1 MTYGNYTTGFEYG
14 VIIRELMKPETTTGQ
29 NFYVGNHATLL
40 PGEKGASDNNRGTF
54 LQPFSTI
61 DAAYNACKAGRGDRI
76 YVRPGHTLSIANAT
90 TLVMDVSGIQLI
102 GLGVGELRPI
112 ITFATA
118 TSAAIPV
125 SGANNVIANFIF
137 KCNIANQSH
146 MLDLT
151 ADDTLIIGNDFREG
165 TATGLSFITA
175 DGTDADCDRLRI
187 IGNKFYAPTAGNYDN
202 AISLAKDFVNVE
214 LLDNYI
220 YGDFDD
226 AGIWVPAG
234 GNAQVNL
241 QIRGGE
247 VHNIQ
252 TNIPAISI
260 NGTDS
265 SGTISNVIL
274 KTDTQASALDNG
286 SLATMPTVTWASIT
300 TDQVLGEPI
309 FTATDGAA
317 NILGVDDADNGFAS
331 TNVAA
336 NRDGSIIERT
346 EYIIQALVDDGATN
360 FIGVDDADNV
370 AATTNVVANADGS
383 MLERL
388 EYIQTAV
395 ATDSAVNWVGVDN
408 ANNTAATTL
417 VVANKDGTVLER
429 LEALMDPLGGYDPLL
444 GFRVTKTSSMADGA
458 GTDNLFTVTGRCL
471 ITHFSGEVTTVI
483 GTTTT
488 MKIRDV
494 TNSVDLCAAT
504 TSTTDAVGTMYSLT
518 SITANI
524 LNGTGATPVIGSVP
538 NITGAL
544 PMPMAIVGD
553 VQAPLTIAH
562 VLDGAGTG
570 AVAWVLYYKP
580 LTAASSIVAA
590 A

>member
-29 NFYVGNHATLL
+29 NFYVGNHASLVY
-40 PGEKGASDNNRGTF
+40 GEKGASDNNRGTF

-76 YVRPGHTLSIANAT
+76 YIRPGHTLSIANAT

-102 GLGVGELRPI
+102 GLGQGELRPI

-118 TSAAIPV
+118 TAAAIPV
-125 SGANNVIANFIF
+125 SGANNVIANLIF
-137 KCNIANQSH
+137 KCNIASQNH

-151 ADDTLIIGNDFREG
+151 ADDTLIIGNSFREG

-187 IGNKFYAPTAGNYDN
+187 IGNKFYAPTAGNMN
-202 AISLAKDFVNVE
+202 MAIELAKDFTNVE
-214 LLDNYI
+214 IIDNYI

-226 AGIWVPAG
+226 AGIYIPAG

-265 SGTISNVIL
+265 SGTISNVLL
-274 KTDTQASALDNG
+274 KTDTIGTALDCG
-286 SLATMPTVTWASIT
+286 SLAVDTSVRWASIT
-300 TDQVLGEPI
+300 TDQVLAEPI
-309 FTATDGAA
+309 FTGTDSAN

-370 AATTNVVANADGS
+370 AATTNVASNRDGS
-383 MLERL
+383 LLERTEFL
-388 EYIQTAV
+388 IASLVDDTAENLIGYN
-395 ATDSAVNWVGVDN
+395 D
-408 ANNTAATTL
+408 ANNVGSTSS
-417 VVANKDGTVLER
+417 VVANVDGTVVER
-429 LEALMDPLGGYDPLL
+429 LEALMDPLGGYDPIL
-444 GFRVTKTSSMADGA
+444 GFRVTKTSNMADGA
-458 GTDNLFTVTGRCL
+458 GTDALFTVTGRCL
-471 ITHFSGEVTTVI
+471 ITHLSGEVTTQI

-488 MKIRDV
+488 MKISDV
-494 TNSVDLCAAT
+494 TNTIDFCAAT
-504 TSTTDAVGTMYSLT
+504 TITSDVVGTMYHLDGVKS
-518 SITANI
+518 AV
-524 LNGTGATPVIGSVP
+524 LNGSIAPVVGSTSLVNGAYQPVIWGCSQA
-538 NITGAL
+538 AL
-544 PMPMAIVGD
+544 TVSHI
-553 VQAPLTIAH
+553 
-562 VLDGAGTG
+562 LDGAGTG
-570 AVAWVLYYKP
+570 AIAWVLYYKP
-580 LTAASSIVAA
+580 LVSGATVAA
-590 A
+590 AA